1 MAMTPDEERIA
12 RIEEEIVGARRDLHE
27 TLSAVEAK
35 VEQQV
40 ERAEDAFHP
49 QKMLRDSLLVD
60 NIVGTSIAAGLFGFM
75 VGSSKYRK
83 VLGPVVMIALGYAIW
98 SGYVNQG
105 SDDDGGAA
113 GNS

>member
-1 MAMTPDEERIA
+1 MTPEQEQVA
-12 RIEEEIVGARRDLHE
+12 RIEEELDGARRDLHE

-40 ERAEDAFHP
+40 ERAEDAFQP
-49 QKMLRDSLLVD
+49 QKMLRDKLLVD
-60 NIVGTSIAAGLFGFM
+60 NLVGTSLAAGLFGFM

-98 SGYVNQG
+98 SGFVSEG
-105 SDDDGGAA
+105 SDDDGGESAH
-113 GNS
+113 S

>member
-1 MAMTPDEERIA
+1 MTPEEEQIA
-12 RIEEEIVGARRDLHE
+12 RLEEEIDGARRDLHE

-40 ERAEDAFHP
+40 ERAEDAFQP
-49 QKMLRDSLLVD
+49 QKMLRDKLLVD

-75 VGSSKYRK
+75 VGSSRYRK
-83 VLGPVVMIALGYAIW
+83 VVGPVVMIALGCAIW

-105 SDDDGGAA
+105 SEDDGGASA
-113 GNS
+113 DS

>member
-1 MAMTPDEERIA
+1 MTPDEEKIA
-12 RIEEEIVGARRDLHE
+12 RIEEQLDGARRDLHE

-40 ERAEDAFHP
+40 ERAEDAFQP

-60 NIVGTSIAAGLFGFM
+60 NIVGTSLAAGLFGFM

-83 VLGPVVMIALGYAIW
+83 VLGPVIMIALGYAIY
-98 SGYVNQG
+98 SGYLNQG
-105 SDDDGGAA
+105 SDDDGGQSA
-113 GNS
+113 NS